1 MIRVVIDTNVFL
13 SAFATPG
20 GTAARVVDYAASS
33 AAILASEET
42 YAELAAKLA
51 ASRFALKFGTEAD
64 RMEYLATIGSLLSYV
79 VVTSVATASS
89 DPKDNMFLA
98 LALDGHADCIVSG
111 DKKHMLALGSY
122 EGIPILSPA
131 EFLIRYGG
139 SS

>member
-1 MIRVVIDTNVFL
+1 MVIDTNVFL
-13 SAFATPG
+13 SAFATPR
-20 GTAARVVDYAASS
+20 GTAARAVEYAAGC

-64 RMEYLATIGSLLSYV
+64 RMEYLSTIGALLSFV
-79 VVTSVATASS
+79 VVTSTATASS

-98 LALDGHADCIVSG
+98 LALDGHADCVVSG
-111 DKKHMLALGSY
+111 DKKHMLSLGAY

-131 EFLIRYGG
+131 EFLSRYGDA
-139 SS
+139 S